1 MHDQAPP
8 TREAFASRSENHAAF
23 VNMGGYDAINT
34 LADAALLAGF
44 PFALIVQNGDENWAV
59 GNAPEAISAPEVS
72 AAALAARS
80 EFETLHA
87 ALTDFLF
94 VEAVEGPPVPVE
106 PDPTV
111 EENRATAV
119 SAVEQE
125 LAGETRANGD
135 GPYAVAL
142 RVVAELERLGL
153 LRLGADAGVVLVRAE
168 SDREERLE
176 QVAKGWLLFHGG
188 DWTVERENEW
198 LRLGFGES
206 CTSKVLGDATRAA
219 LGTKP

>member
-1 MHDQAPP
+1 MPDQIQAPP
-8 TREAFASRSENHAAF
+8 TREAFAARSENHAAF
-23 VNMGGYDAINT
+23 VNMGGYDAIHT

-80 EFETLHA
+80 EFEVLHA

-94 VEAVEGPPVPVE
+94 VEAVEGPSVPVE

-125 LAGETRANGD
+125 LAGENGD
-135 GPYAVAL
+135 GPHAIAL
-142 RVVAELERLGL
+142 RVVAGLERLGL

-168 SDREERLE
+168 SDREEKLE
-176 QVAKGWLLFHGG
+176 RVAKGWLLFHGG

-219 LGTKP
+219 LGIEP